1 MTKDQILSLGPE
13 LVTFLHEFH
22 DCFGRSEP
30 RTHLADYVRG
40 QLSDLPRKS
49 VEPIADFVGKPPRTL
64 QEFLRVD
71 DWDHEMLRDR
81 VQQLVMRD
89 HADDEAIAILDD
101 SGHPKKGKHTA
112 AVAPQY
118 CGRTGK
124 VDNCVVSVHLS
135 YASFDTRFRVMLDST
150 LFLPEHWTND
160 ATRRKKAGIPD
171 DVVYRPKYEIGLE
184 QVDRARSNGVRFGW
198 ITADIWYS
206 QKPKFLAGLEQRRL
220 RYVVETPRNL
230 QGWTY
235 NPASNPQCRP
245 SPVENLCHF
254 SRHMLRQPWT
264 QFRIKNTEKGP
275 MVWEVKACA
284 FWLWRDE
291 QVLGP
296 YWLIY
301 ARDVLDATQE
311 KYFLSNAAPGTPL
324 SVLLHVGFARWP
336 LERCLEDKKSELGLS
351 HFEVRNYQSIHRHF
365 YLTQVS
371 HLFAA
376 QQTGRLRGEK
386 SGDNHLPG
394 TRRGQRADRRPVS
407 LTQGPRRPL
416 GEGDPEVRTHTTE
429 ERPSKAFP
437 YQDTKRKVETTQHR
451 CRKTQ
456 KLYTTLALS

>member
-13 LVTFLHEFH
+13 LAVFLHEFR

-30 RTHLADYVRG
+30 RSHLADYVRG

-71 DWDHEMLRDR
+71 EWDHEKLRDR
-81 VQQLVMRD
+81 VQQIVLRD
-89 HADDEAIAILDD
+89 HADDQAIGIVDD

-112 AVAPQY
+112 CVAPQY

-150 LFLPEHWTND
+150 LFLPEHWND
-160 ATRRKKAGIPD
+160 DTVRRKKAGIPD
-171 DVVYRPKYEIGLE
+171 DVVYRPKYEIALE
-184 QVDRARSNGVRFGW
+184 QMDRACSHGVRFGW

-206 QKPKFLAGLEQRRL
+206 EKPKFLAGLEQRSV
-220 RYVVETPRNL
+220 RYMVEIPRNL

-235 NPASNPQCRP
+235 DPGSDPQRPAS
-245 SPVENLCHF
+245 PVQNLCHF
-254 SRHMLRQPWT
+254 SRNMLRQPWT
-264 QFRIKNTEKGP
+264 RFHVKDTEKGP

-291 QVLGP
+291 QMLGP

-301 ARDVLDATQE
+301 ARNVLDAREE

-324 SVLLHVGFARWP
+324 EVMLHVGFARWP
-336 LERCLEDKKSELGLS
+336 MERCLEDKKSELGLS

-365 YLTQVS
+365 YITQMS
-371 HLFAA
+371 HLFSAR
-376 QQTGRLRGEK
+376 QTLRLRGEK
-386 SGDNHLPG
+386 PGDHHLPG
-394 TRRGQRADRRPVS
+394 TRGCQRAHRRPP
-407 LTQGPRRPL
+407 LAAQGARQPAGQSDSEIP
-416 GEGDPEVRTHTTE
+416 THPTE
-429 ERPSKAFP
+429 ERPSKTFP
-437 YQDTKRKVETTQHR
+437 YQDTNGKIVTTQHR
-451 CRKTQ
+451 SRRTQ
-456 KLYTTLALS
+456 KLCTTLALC

>member
-13 LVTFLHEFH
+13 LVTFLQEFH

-81 VQQLVMRD
+81 VQRIVVRD
-89 HADDEAIAILDD
+89 HADDQAIGILDD

-112 AVAPQY
+112 CVGPQY

-124 VDNCVVSVHLS
+124 IDNCVVSVHLS

-150 LFLPEHWTND
+150 IFLPQHWADD
-160 ATRRKKAGIPD
+160 AARRKKAGIPV
-171 DVVYRPKYEIGLE
+171 DVVYRPKYEIALE
-184 QVDRARSNGVRFGW
+184 QIDRAYSNGVRFAW
-198 ITADIWYS
+198 ITADLWYS
-206 QKPKFLAGLEQRRL
+206 EKPKFLSGLEERGL
-220 RYVVETPRNL
+220 RYVVEVPRNL

-235 NPASNPQCRP
+235 NPGSDPQRGP

-254 SRHMLRQPWT
+254 SRNMLRQSWT
-264 QFRIKNTEKGP
+264 RFRIKNTEKGP

-284 FWLWRDE
+284 FWLRRDE

-296 YWLIY
+296 YWLIN
-301 ARDVLDATQE
+301 ARDVLNPSEE
-311 KYFLSNAAPGTPL
+311 KYFVCNASSGTPL
-324 SVLLHVGFARWP
+324 NVILHVGFARWP

-365 YLTQVS
+365 YLTQTS

-376 QQTGRLRGEK
+376 QQTCRLRGEK
-386 SGDNHLPG
+386 PRDNHLPG
-394 TRRGQRADRRPVS
+394 TRGGQCAHRRPES
-407 LTQGPRRPL
+407 DTQGSRQTF
-416 GEGDPEVRTHTTE
+416 GEGDAEIRTHSKE
-429 ERPSKAFP
+429 KRPSTTFP
-437 YQDTKRKVETTQHR
+437 YEDTFCTTETTQHR
-451 CRKTQ
+451 CRKTE
-456 KLYTTLALS
+456 KLYTALALK